1 MNILRNR
8 EVLNMKLQFSL
19 KTTVKPPTNEQLLFQ
34 TEINLFFPEKSEY
47 FIETYGYNTV
57 HYWAKLITEIPPSR
71 KKENSKMM
79 VIGDKENP
87 NKIKIHIT
95 NGIVRFGED
104 FIDIGK

>member
-1 MNILRNR
+1 
-8 EVLNMKLQFSL
+8 
-19 KTTVKPPTNEQLLFQ
+19 
-34 TEINLFFPEKSEY
+34 
-47 FIETYGYNTV
+47 
-57 HYWAKLITEIPPSR
+57 
-71 KKENSKMM
+71 MM